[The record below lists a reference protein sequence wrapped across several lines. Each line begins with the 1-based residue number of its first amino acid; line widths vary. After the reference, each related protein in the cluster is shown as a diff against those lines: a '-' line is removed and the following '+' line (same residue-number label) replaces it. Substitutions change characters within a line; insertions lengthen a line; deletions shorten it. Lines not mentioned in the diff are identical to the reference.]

1 MNQSQSNQS
10 INQSIIAVVVVHVR
24 VVVRQFVVVVVV
36 VVVKVDRVVSIA
48 VRWFECVRACV
59 RGCASNTRHVD
70 INQSFDG
77 AWMRMSDVTTQP
89 RASSSW
95 WSSDDSGI
103 KYGVDV

>member
-1 MNQSQSNQS
+1 M
-10 INQSIIAVVVVHVR
+10 R
-24 VVVRQFVVVVVV
+24 VVVRQFVVVVV

-89 RASSSW
+89 RAWSSW
-95 WSSDDSGI
+95 WSSSDDSGI